1 MSRLEAVSALLHT
14 VLLVWVVLLA
24 GCTITPAYAP
34 PPYATQRMYPPPQ
47 SGPSVVVEQP
57 RQTPPVVVHQPE
69 PPAVIY
75 QGEPSYSYPGY

>member
-1 MSRLEAVSALLHT
+1 MTRLEAVSALLHT

-34 PPYATQRMYPPPQ
+34 PPYPYASRERVIERQP
-47 SGPSVVVEQP
+47 SSVVIEQP
-57 RQTPPVVVHQPE
+57 RPAPQ

-75 QGEPSYSYPGY
+75 QNEPSYPYPGY